1 MTGGME
7 SVRES
12 VVNLLSGVVDYA
24 GLFPPARLD
33 MRPTCMNYAQYLQSD
48 LEWMLGR
55 LIVPVARLDEFEQA
69 SADLL
74 SKDEETAD
82 VWYISALVG
91 DDLASDFERIFQFN
105 ERHAPPEQA
114 GEGAS
119 NGLAV
124 IDAIE
129 TKADTTDRVDA
140 ILETLPEE
148 IDAFIEIPWDADPRG
163 LVASIGGDTSSGA
176 GAKIRT
182 GHVNPQ
188 LIPPIENLARF
199 IDTCAQAGVPFKA
212 TAGLHHPIRAEY
224 KLTYE
229 PDAATATMHG
239 YLNVFIASAL
249 AHAKRISREEIE
261 AVLAETDPSSFTFND
276 ESIRWRDHEL
286 TSDQIVAA
294 RERFAGSFGSCS
306 FDEPTG
312 ELDDL
317 GLMS

>member
-1 MTGGME
+1 MTSGME

-12 VVNLLSGVVDYA
+12 VVNLLGGVVDYA
-24 GLFPPARLD
+24 GLFPPAKLD
-33 MRPTCMNYAQYLQSD
+33 MRPTCENYANYVISD
-48 LEWMLGR
+48 HEWMLGR
-55 LIVPVARLDEFEQA
+55 LIVPVARLEEFENA
-69 SADLL
+69 SDDLL
-74 SKDEETAD
+74 SKDEENGD

-91 DDLASDFERIFQFN
+91 EDLDGDIECIFEFN
-105 ERHAPPEQA
+105 ERHAPSEQG
-114 GEGAS
+114 GEGAK

-129 TKADTTDRVDA
+129 TKADTTERVDD
-140 ILETLPEE
+140 ILEALPEE
-148 IDAFIEIPWDADPRG
+148 IEAFIEIPWDTDPRG
-163 LVASIGGDTSSGA
+163 LVASIGGDVSSGA

-182 GHVNPQ
+182 GHVNPE
-188 LIPPIENLARF
+188 LIPPIEHLARF
-199 IDTCAQAGVPFKA
+199 IDTCAQAGVAFKA
-212 TAGLHHPIRAEY
+212 TAGLHHAIRGEY

-229 PDAATATMHG
+229 PDSDRAMMHG

-249 AHAKRISREEIE
+249 AHGKRISRAEIE
-261 AVLAETDPSSFTFND
+261 AVLAETDASKFTFND
-276 ESIRWRDHEL
+276 DTIGWRDHTI

-312 ELDDL
+312 ELDEL